1 MTDGPTIDGRSREEL
16 LSDLRRR
23 AANYTDEWD
32 PSTEDGGTTL
42 LALFARF
49 GTDLTKRL
57 NDVPHKHRVAFLDAL
72 GFDRRPPQSAR
83 VPLTFTTTADIDG
96 NVVVPGG
103 TQVTAETEA
112 GDTEIFEIPEEDG
125 FEATPAALAAVY
137 SVEPDGDSIYAQDEL
152 LEAGTGRRLFS
163 GTDVQTHEFYLG
175 HEDLLNVDR
184 GSTLSISIRTSARET
199 LAERVRWEY
208 FGEDGEGTVGW
219 HPLPFET
226 EDGFEDPFDE
236 DLGLE
241 EQMRRVSERVQRL
254 DTAGG
259 AEAEGVYAPTFRF
272 PGPTEPTAVAGVES
286 RWIRG
291 RIPGDDPAD
300 FEIDVESAHMDVS
313 AGGPEGMESLRPEMV
328 FSNDVPLSPED
339 GDFYPLGKLPH
350 PPTTLYLSSEEAL
363 TKQGG
368 VVDVEFAAPEDE
380 EAPGTDDEDGA
391 DEERRLRAPRGGPLA
406 GPPEISWE
414 YWNGNGWTRLV
425 LETDET
431 SALTAPGRVRFT
443 VPDDLD
449 STSVSGH
456 ENFWIRARLVSGN
469 YGQPEYEV
477 TSEGVRGELVQR
489 PEPPVYGDVT
499 VRYEGTDAPF
509 REAVTHNNAAY
520 RVEDLPEAESTPDPD
535 GPLVP
540 FRSLPDEHQ
549 TLYLG
554 FDATL
559 ADGPINLHVPM
570 EDKAYPSGFEPGV
583 RWEYCANPGGPTWEK
598 LDVYDGTEGLTE
610 RGIVTLNFPAETSAF
625 ELFGERRH
633 WIRARVTRD
642 EFVDSVPGA
651 RADGEAGGEVERFEP
666 GGRDDQHA
674 ETPPTIQGIHPNTQW
689 AYNEVTEREILG
701 SSDGSPAQ
709 AFRCN
714 RVPITEAEVWVEE
727 SGDLSATEQDAIE
740 RTRPDDVRR
749 SSTAGDGECWVRWEE
764 VSDFLD
770 SGESARHYRLDRTT
784 GTITF
789 GDGRAGAIPPIGDR
803 NVEARYK
810 TGGGS
815 EGNVPAESIVDLR
828 SSISLVDAVTNLKQ
842 SDGGTDAESLDDAV
856 SRAPRRLKNR
866 GRAVSAADF
875 EQIAA
880 EASRE
885 LATVKCE
892 PQMNEAGE
900 RATGWVT
907 LLVIPG
913 ERRDRPTPSL
923 ELRQRVR
930 EAVGERAPAALVGH
944 DRERIV
950 VRGPEYAEVSVETT
964 VDTRGVESITN
975 LKNTIEGTLGEF
987 FHPLTGNSGGDG
999 WAFGTAPRL
1008 SRVRTLVEA
1017 TDGVDRVRD
1026 IAMTIQTASEE
1037 KIIRDP
1043 GKTPVLARDEM
1054 VSSGTHE
1061 VNVVMRGQR

>member
-1 MTDGPTIDGRSREEL
+1 MTDGPTIDGRSKEEL
-16 LSDLRRR
+16 LSDLRGR
-23 AANYTDEWD
+23 AADYTDEWD
-32 PSTEDGGTTL
+32 PYTEDAGTTL

-49 GTDLTKRL
+49 GTDVTKRL

-83 VPLTFTTTADIDG
+83 VPLTFSTTADIDG

-125 FEATPAALAAVY
+125 FEATPATLEAVY
-137 SVEPDGDSIYAQDEL
+137 SVDPDADSIYDQSDL
-152 LEAGTGRRLFS
+152 LEPGTERRLFA
-163 GTDVQTHEFYLG
+163 GTDVQAHEFYLG
-175 HEDLLNVDR
+175 HEDLLNVER
-184 GSTLSISIRTSARET
+184 GSALTVKIRTQSRET
-199 LAERVRWEY
+199 LEERANWEY
-208 FGEDGEGTVGW
+208 FGEDGAGEVGW
-219 HPLPFET
+219 HHLPL
-226 EDGFEDPFDE
+226 EDEGRDEDPFAE
-236 DLGLE
+236 DVGIGE
-241 EQMRRVSERVQRL
+241 MIEIVSEGFEETGSETADERL
-254 DTAGG
+254 S
-259 AEAEGVYAPTFRF
+259 EPTFRF
-272 PGPTEPTAVAGVES
+272 PGPTEPTTVAGVES

-291 RIPGDDPAD
+291 RIPGDDPSD
-300 FEIDVESAHMDVS
+300 FEVDVESARMDV
-313 AGGPEGMESLRPEMV
+313 AAGMESLRPEMLL
-328 FSNDVPLSPED
+328 SNDVPLSPDD
-339 GDFYPLGKLPH
+339 GDFYPFGKMPQ
-350 PPTTLYLSSEEAL
+350 PPTTLYLASEEAL
-363 TKQGG
+363 TKPGG
-368 VVDVEFAAPEDE
+368 VVDVEFAAPESE
-380 EAPGTDDEDGA
+380 EAPGVDDDED
-391 DEERRLRAPRGGPLA
+391 DRRGLAAIRGGPLA

-425 LETDET
+425 LESDET
-431 SALTAPGRVRFT
+431 SALTAPGRIRFT
-443 VPDDLD
+443 VPEDLD

-456 ENFWIRARLVSGN
+456 EDHWIRARLVGGN

-477 TSEGVRGELVQR
+477 TSEGARGELVQR

-499 VRYEGTDAPF
+499 VRYGQLDAPF
-509 REAVTHNNAAY
+509 RETITHNNAAF
-520 RVEDLPEAESTPDPD
+520 REVVLHEAAGPD
-535 GPLVP
+535 GNGSLAP
-540 FRSLPDEHQ
+540 FRSLPDEDQ

-554 FDATL
+554 FDASLT
-559 ADGPINLHVPM
+559 DGPVNLYVPM

-583 RWEYCANPGGPTWEK
+583 RWEYCSSPASPTWEK

-610 RGIVTLNFPAETSAF
+610 RGIVTLNFPARTTAF

-642 EFVDSVPGA
+642 EFVDGVPGS
-651 RADGEAGGEVERFEP
+651 RAAGAVERFEP
-666 GGRDDQHA
+666 GGRTDQHS

-689 AYNEVTEREILG
+689 AYNEVTEREVVG
-701 SSDGSPAQ
+701 SSDGSPDQ
-709 AFRCN
+709 AFSCS
-714 RVPITEAEVWVEE
+714 RVPITEAEVWVDE
-727 SGDLSATEQDAIE
+727 SGDLSVTEQRDLE

-749 SSTAGDGECWVRWEE
+749 SSGTGDGECWVRWEE

-784 GTITF
+784 GTIAF
-789 GDGRAGAIPPIGDR
+789 GDGRRGAIPPIGEK

-815 EGNVPAESIVDLR
+815 EGNVPAESVVDLR
-828 SSISLVDAVTNLKQ
+828 SSISLIDGVTNLKQ
-842 SDGGTDAESLDDAV
+842 SDGGTDAESVEEAV

-875 EQIAA
+875 EQIAK
-880 EASRE
+880 ETSRA

-892 PQMNEAGE
+892 PQMDDAGE
-900 RATGWVT
+900 RRPGWVT
-907 LLVIPG
+907 LLVIPE

-964 VDTRGVESITN
+964 VDTRGVESITT
-975 LKNTIEGTLGEF
+975 LKNAIEGTLGEF
-987 FHPLTGNSGGDG
+987 FHPLTGNSDGEG
-999 WAFGTAPRL
+999 WAFGAAPRL
-1008 SRVRTLVEA
+1008 SRLRTLVEA

-1026 IAMTIQTASEE
+1026 IAMSISTASEE
-1037 KIIRDP
+1037 KIVRDP
-1043 GKTPVLARDEM
+1043 GKTPVLSRDEM